1 MLFTLYYKHL
11 SPVRCMGHRTGAKR
25 TREEIRVTDR
35 RIENREGY
43 VKAIDRE
50 LQVLRGER

>member
-1 MLFTLYYKHL
+1 
-11 SPVRCMGHRTGAKR
+11 MGHRTGAKR

-50 LQVLRGER
+50 LPVLRGER